1 MHQGTGLQQ
10 RRAAQSARRR
20 DLAGSSAGRE
30 RRAHRLYGAARSAYQ
45 RGRIRHRQCLHRRRP
60 GHRGGDRGELTAAS
74 EPHAQIGARS
84 RPYLLLL
91 LSTLFLDLA
100 ANLPIGSLPLAL
112 THDRAAP
119 GAIALA
125 MGGGLFASIFGS
137 LPVGAIVD
145 RVGRLATVRAAA
157 VLCGVSMLGLTFA
170 HGALGS
176 GLLMAARGIALMAY
190 MTAEFAYAS
199 DIVPRERI
207 VSATSTLG
215 MIGNLSFAIGPAA
228 GVFLWQHGIGREQ
241 YAWGALSA
249 ALGLVVLFALPGGHD
264 VHSTVR
270 RRIFMRSAW
279 LPAMGFLVGTTLQ
292 NGVNNALAV
301 LTFHDR
307 GVANG
312 ALIFSAMAFTTF
324 VLRYP
329 AGRLVDL
336 RGPRFVAVPTAV
348 VQALACLLAANAHG
362 WVAVVVAGGLF
373 GLAWAAVVPV
383 GVGLFFERST
393 SRTRGAAMGAYNLA
407 FSSGAAAGA
416 LVAAVAAQ
424 FGWGYTAAILV
435 SGVAPLAALPFVLA
449 SPERR
454 MRVSER
460 RA

>member
-1 MHQGTGLQQ
+1 M
-10 RRAAQSARRR
+10 
-20 DLAGSSAGRE
+20 
-30 RRAHRLYGAARSAYQ
+30 
-45 RGRIRHRQCLHRRRP
+45 
-60 GHRGGDRGELTAAS
+60 
-74 EPHAQIGARS
+74 
-84 RPYLLLL
+84 

-112 THDRAAP
+112 AQDGAAR

-157 VLCGVSMLGLTFA
+157 IVSGAAVMGMAFV
-170 HGALGS
+170 HGALGG
-176 GLLMAARGIALMAY
+176 GLLMAARGIALMGY

-199 DIVPRERI
+199 EIVPRERI
-207 VSATSTLG
+207 VSATATLG
-215 MIGNLSFAIGPAA
+215 MIGNLAFAIGPAL
-228 GVFLWQHGIGREQ
+228 GVFLWQHGVGRQQ
-241 YAWGALSA
+241 YLWATSFA
-249 ALGLVVLFALPGGHD
+249 ALGLIVLSGLPQRHD
-264 VHSTVR
+264 VHSVQR

-279 LPAMGFLVGTTLQ
+279 FPAMGFLVGTTLQ

-336 RGPRFVAVPTAV
+336 HGPRFVAIPTAV
-348 VQALACLLAANAHG
+348 AQALACLLAAHAHG
-362 WVAVVVAGGLF
+362 WVEVVVAGGLF
-373 GLAWAAVVPV
+373 GVAWAAVVPV

-407 FSSGAAAGA
+407 FSVGAAIGA
-416 LVAAVAAQ
+416 LVAALAAQ
-424 FGWGYTAAILV
+424 LGFGYTAAILI
-435 SGVAPLAALPFVLA
+435 SGAAPLAALPFVLA
-449 SPERR
+449 SPARVR
-454 MRVSER
+454 RVSEH
-460 RA
+460 AV